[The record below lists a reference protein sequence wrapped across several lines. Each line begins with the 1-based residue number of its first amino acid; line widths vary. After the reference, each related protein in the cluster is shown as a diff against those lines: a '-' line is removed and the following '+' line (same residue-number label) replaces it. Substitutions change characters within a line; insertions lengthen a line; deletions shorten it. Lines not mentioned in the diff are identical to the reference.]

1 MPAPANNNKKPWLI
15 AAWPGMGNVAV
26 IAAAYLVQKLPMTP
40 VGELPPRG
48 HFDVPQVL
56 VKQGVIGTPRLPRS
70 VLYRWNDP
78 EGGRD
83 LLVFIGEAQPTAGLY
98 AFAHEMLDRAAQ
110 LNVERVYTF
119 ASMASQLH
127 PSKDPKVFGAATT
140 PPLAAELRQQ
150 KLIMLDDGQIGGL
163 NGVLL
168 GAAAE
173 RGIPGLCLLGE
184 IPFFAAG
191 VPNPKA
197 AKAVLSAFSNLAGIH
212 IDLAE
217 LAAHAETVD
226 TALVDLL
233 DRLREQARERGADE
247 ELPLPEEPADIEE
260 TESANEPELDPT
272 SVARIE
278 RMFEVA
284 MQDRSQAV
292 RLKEELDRLGVF
304 DKYENRFLDL
314 FRRGE

>member
-1 MPAPANNNKKPWLI
+1 MAGSNHKPWLI

-40 VGELPPRG
+40 IGELPPRG

-98 AFAHEMLDRAAQ
+98 AFAHEMLDRASQ
-110 LNVERVYTF
+110 LNVERVFTF

-140 PPLAAELRQQ
+140 PPLANELRQR
-150 KLIMLDDGQIGGL
+150 KLTILEDGQIGGM

-173 RGIPGLCLLGE
+173 RGMPGLCLLGE

-197 AKAVLSAFSNLAGIH
+197 AKAVLGVFSDLAGVH
-212 IDLAE
+212 INLDE
-217 LAAHAETVD
+217 LSQHAETVD
-226 TALVDLL
+226 AALVDLL
-233 DRLREQARERGADE
+233 DRLREQARERGGE
-247 ELPLPEEPADIEE
+247 EEIPLPEEPGYVVEE
-260 TESANEPELDPT
+260 DESPEEPELDPAT
-272 SVARIE
+272 QARIE
-278 RMFEVA
+278 RMFAEA
-284 MQDRSQAV
+284 EQDRSHAV

-304 DKYENRFLDL
+304 HKYENRFLDL
-314 FRRGE
+314 FKRGE